1 MRSDELTEEK
11 ALAILIANLNRRT
24 KRSGTLEI
32 AQACR
37 YLHNRYGS
45 YEEVAKRVGAGDE
58 TIRQYA
64 EIDGLPNE
72 VKKLIQDGLLRGMEV
87 PYQIS
92 RIKDFQRMMKTAKA
106 VGNMS
111 SMDAREAIK
120 YVLKHPQKSV
130 EEFKQRIAESK
141 RPVVDIDVIVIP
153 LSDAV
158 LQKLKDELQR
168 KPLSKLLKRNITKRL
183 RPKGLVSCT
192 IGDKVLTLSL
202 EKDDYEKLKTKTPEI
217 ASERYINALLAR
229 HLAENT

>member
-11 ALAILIANLNRRT
+11 ALAILITNLNRRT

-37 YLHNRYGS
+37 YLHDRYGS
-45 YEEVAKRVGAGDE
+45 YEGVAKRVGAGDE

-64 EIDGLPNE
+64 EIDGLPTE

-87 PYQIS
+87 PYQLS

-106 VGNMS
+106 VGSMN

-120 YVLKHPQKSV
+120 YVLKHPQKSI
-130 EEFKQRIAESK
+130 EEFKQRIMESK

-158 LQKLKDELQR
+158 LQKLKDESQR
-168 KPLSKLLKRNITKRL
+168 KSLSKLLKRNIAKRL
-183 RPKGLVSCT
+183 RPKGPVSCT

-202 EKDDYEKLKTKTPEI
+202 EKGDYEKLKTEAPEI
-217 ASERYINALLAR
+217 ASERYLNALVSR
-229 HLAENT
+229 QLAENT